1 MKKTLLSVWLALIL
15 MFSVLLLS
23 GCWKNED
30 SKKQSNT
37 IIGSWEHS
45 GYIYK
50 FNEDKTGSYTAYG
63 SEMKFTYEDDGKKV
77 KILYNGNTI
86 PGTYEYRIDGNKL
99 IINDSLGNDLEYTR
113 K

>member
-1 MKKTLLSVWLALIL
+1 MLNTL
-15 MFSVLLLS
+15 MLS
-23 GCWKNED
+23 GCGKSED
-30 SKKQSNT
+30 SKNQSNT

-45 GYIYK
+45 GYVYTL
-50 FNEDKTGSYTAYG
+50 NEDKTGSYTAYG
-63 SEMKFTYEDDGKKV
+63 SEMKFTYEDDGKQV

-99 IINDSLGNDLEYTR
+99 IIKDSFGSDIEYIR

>member
-1 MKKTLLSVWLALIL
+1 MKKALLSAGLALIL

-23 GCWKNED
+23 GCGKNED

-45 GYIYK
+45 GYVYK

-63 SEMKFTYEDDGKKV
+63 SEMKFTYEDDGKQVKV
-77 KILYNGNTI
+77 LYNGNTI

-99 IINDSLGNDLEYTR
+99 IIKDSFGNDLEYV
-113 K
+113 KK